1 MLYSCTHVVTVGDKR
16 VNTEKYRVP
25 SSKARPS
32 VTMIGL
38 YVGLYDT
45 KDEFN
50 RKWTQKL
57 SDQLNLA
64 HVARKNT
71 KKKNLKQ
78 THASAHLVQYRFKI

>member
-1 MLYSCTHVVTVGDKR
+1 VVTVGDKR
-16 VNTEKYRVP
+16 VDTEKYRVP

-32 VTMIGL
+32 VTIIGL
-38 YVGLYDT
+38 YVYDT

-64 HVARKNT
+64 HVARKKYEKEESKANT
-71 KKKNLKQ
+71 RQCPL
-78 THASAHLVQYRFKI
+78 SPVQVQDIEQRT